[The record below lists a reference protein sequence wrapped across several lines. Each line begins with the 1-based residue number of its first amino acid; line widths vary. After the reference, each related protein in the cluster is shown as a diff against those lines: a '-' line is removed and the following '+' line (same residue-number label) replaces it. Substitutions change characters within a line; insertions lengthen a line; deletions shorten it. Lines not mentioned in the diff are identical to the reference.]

1 MHWKIIHYYN
11 SNQCAKKVMTDSPGL
26 MDFALRLVNFVL
38 LPDRQ
43 VKFFKGGGGG
53 GDSNCSGTVT
63 NIILLVIFKARKCYL
78 HVCPKDQL

>member
-11 SNQCAKKVMTDSPGL
+11 SNQCAKKVMTGSPGL

-38 LPDRQ
+38 LRDRQ
-43 VKFFKGGGGG
+43 VKFFRGAGGR
-53 GDSNCSGTVT
+53 DSNCSGTVT